1 MTGQKGKGQRPS
13 LTGTRIRER
22 RLALGLRQSALA
34 GVVGISASYLNLI
47 EHNKRRIGGKL
58 LLDLARALRVEPAR
72 LTHGMD
78 ATLSDMVQAAARE
91 ARRGVGPPPELARI
105 DELAGRFPG
114 WTGVIAEQQKRIA
127 GLEAA
132 VEGLQDRLGH
142 DPVLAEA
149 MHEVLSTVAAIRST
163 SDILVREPDLD
174 PNWRGRFHR
183 NLHEEAER
191 LSAGATALLAHFEGQ
206 GARSETLSTAQE
218 RAEALFEAA
227 GHHFPAIEADG
238 ADAIEAVLEAA
249 PEMGDAAARQLARR
263 DLERYA
269 RDSARLPLASLLP
282 MAAEADYDPQALLA
296 VAGGDAALLLR
307 RLAALPQGGA
317 QVVPAFGLA
326 ICDASGALLFR
337 RRIGAFS
344 IPRYGAGCPLWPLY
358 GALAR
363 PMVPD
368 RQLLALPDGR
378 RFTAWAVSQP
388 AGPAGFGGAPV
399 MEAVMLLR
407 ALPDGAEVQ
416 GAPVPVGPGCALC
429 PREDCP
435 ARREEG
441 RFG

>member
-1 MTGQKGKGQRPS
+1 MAGQKGKGQRPS

-34 GVVGISASYLNLI
+34 GAVGISASYLNLI
-47 EHNKRRIGGKL
+47 EHNKRRIGGKP
-58 LLDLARALRVEPAR
+58 LLDLARALKVEPAR
-72 LTHGMD
+72 LTQGMD
-78 ATLSDMVQAAARE
+78 ATLSDMVQAAARDI
-91 ARRGVGPPPELARI
+91 ACGFGPPPELDRI

-174 PNWRGRFHR
+174 RNWRGRFHR

-249 PEMGDAAARQLARR
+249 PEVREAAARRLARR

-269 RDSARLPLASLLP
+269 HDAARLPLAGFLP
-282 MAAEADYDPQALLA
+282 MAAAVDYDPQALLA
-296 VAGGDAALLLR
+296 VTGGDAALLLR

-317 QVVPAFGLA
+317 QAVPAFGLA
-326 ICDASGALLFR
+326 IWDASGALLFR

-368 RQLLALPDGR
+368 RQLLELPDGL
-378 RFTAWAVSQP
+378 RFVAWAVSQP
-388 AGPAGFGGAPV
+388 VGPAGFGGAPV

-407 ALPDGAEVQ
+407 AVSDGGEAE
-416 GAPVPVGPGCALC
+416 GAPVPVGPGCVLC
-429 PREDCP
+429 PREDCA

>member
-1 MTGQKGKGQRPS
+1 MAGQNGSARRPS

-34 GVVGISASYLNLI
+34 AAVDISASYLNLI

-58 LLDLARALRVEPAR
+58 LLDLARALKVEPAR
-72 LTHGMD
+72 LTEGLD
-78 ATLSDMVQAAARE
+78 ATLSDMVQVAARE
-91 ARRGVGPPPELARI
+91 AGRGFGPPPELDRI

-163 SDILVREPDLD
+163 SDILVRDPDLD

-206 GARSETLSTAQE
+206 GARAEALSTAQE
-218 RAEALFEAA
+218 QVEALFERM
-227 GHHFPAIEADG
+227 GHHFPEIEAGG
-238 ADAIEAVLEAA
+238 AAAIGAVLSAA
-249 PEMGDAAARQLARR
+249 PELGDDAARRLARR

-269 RDSARLPLASLLP
+269 RDAARLPLAAFLP
-282 MAAEADYDPQALLA
+282 AAAAADFDPQALLGMA
-296 VAGGDAALLLR
+296 AGDAGLVLR
-307 RLAALPQGGA
+307 RLAALPQGGVEA
-317 QVVPAFGLA
+317 VPAFGLA
-326 ICDASGALLFR
+326 ICDASGALVFR

-368 RQLLALPDGR
+368 RQLLELPDGR

-388 AGPAGFGGAPV
+388 AGLAGFGGAPA

-407 ALPDGAEVQ
+407 AQAEEAGPPGA
-416 GAPVPVGPGCALC
+416 AVPVGPGCALC
-429 PREDCP
+429 PREECA
-435 ARREEG
+435 ARREAG